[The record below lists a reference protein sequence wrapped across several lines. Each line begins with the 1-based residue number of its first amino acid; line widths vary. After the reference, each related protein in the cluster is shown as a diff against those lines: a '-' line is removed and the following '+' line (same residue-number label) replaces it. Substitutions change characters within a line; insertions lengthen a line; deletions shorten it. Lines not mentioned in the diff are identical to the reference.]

1 MSAER
6 VFQVLLCSGLLAGGW
21 LYGKYWKKA
30 AISSDHGESSGELR
44 SQNAELTRELD
55 ETRDELAQ
63 IRSLLAQGSLAI
75 PEDLIAFVEKDSGM
89 VFPKAPIAKL
99 ASPDIFRNAAER
111 NLELLFGKDGVEEEQ
126 HAWTTIGL
134 LPPNNILR
142 AQWIAIE
149 TNGTRGLFDLRSGE
163 ILLPEDFDPLSIP
176 DSGALVHQ
184 LARQLQIQNHPF
196 PESWKS
202 TDEARAWLAIHRG
215 AASGVQSRY
224 LRRRAAAEQVDWED
238 KSDDRETLLLQLS
251 PSIQGVANFPHLE
264 GADYAKKA
272 YLESRDAYL
281 SIFRT
286 PPLSTFKILYPHLEP
301 IKPSETKEPIQLLG
315 ALGIRLLFDPYLGNE
330 AADELAQAWRGDR
343 YQIDVSKLNWQVTM
357 ATPEL
362 AQTFARGLQQI
373 EVEGRSINVD
383 GSHIDIS
390 ISLKNDR

>member
-21 LYGKYWKKA
+21 LYGQYWKKA
-30 AISSDHGESSGELR
+30 AISSDHEESSGELR

-63 IRSLLAQGSLAI
+63 VRSLLAQGSLAI
-75 PEDLIAFVEKDSGM
+75 PEDLITFVEKDSGM

-99 ASPDIFRNAAER
+99 ASPDLLRNAAER
-111 NLELLFGKDGVEEEQ
+111 NLELLFGKDGVEEDQ
-126 HAWTTIGL
+126 RAWTTIGL
-134 LPPNNILR
+134 LPPNDILR

-149 TNGTRGLFDLRSGE
+149 TIGTRGLFDLRSGE
-163 ILLPEDFDPLSIP
+163 IFLPEDFDPMSIP

-184 LARQLQIQNHPF
+184 LARQLQFQNHPL
-196 PESWKS
+196 PKSWKS

-215 AASGVQSRY
+215 AAAGVQSRY

-238 KSDDRETLLLQLS
+238 SGDDREALLLQLS
-251 PSIQGVANFPHLE
+251 PAIQGLANFPYLE
-264 GADYAKKA
+264 GGEYAKKA

-286 PPLSTFKILYPHLEP
+286 PPLSSFKVLYPHLEAIGHP
-301 IKPSETKEPIQLLG
+301 ETKEPSQQLG

-330 AADELAQAWRGDR
+330 AADELAQGWRGDR
-343 YQIDVSKLNWQVTM
+343 YQIDISNLNWQVTM
-357 ATPEL
+357 ATPKL
-362 AQTFARGLQQI
+362 AQTFAESLQRI
-373 EVEGRSINVD
+373 ETEGRSINVD
-383 GSHIDIS
+383 GPLIDIS
-390 ISLKNDR
+390 IPFKNDR